1 MLTYASLCYIHRAEA
16 QVSARQ
22 VEEQALRDAGGAYAY
37 AGRRANALYYIHR
50 AEAQV
55 SARQVEE
62 QALRD
67 AGGAYAYAGGAAGAA
82 AAPEARASDVRLSWK
97 YSQVCVCVTA

>member
-1 MLTYASLCYIHRAEA
+1 MLTYASLYF
-16 QVSARQ
+16 
-22 VEEQALRDAGGAYAY
+22 
-37 AGRRANALYYIHR
+37 IHR

-97 YSQVCVCVTA
+97 YSQVCSIECSMEKRTCSIEKRTSACVSV

>member
-1 MLTYASLCYIHRAEA
+1 M
-16 QVSARQ
+16 
-22 VEEQALRDAGGAYAY
+22 
-37 AGRRANALYYIHR
+37 
-50 AEAQV
+50 

-97 YSQVCVCVTA
+97 YSQVCVRVCSMRAVSYENR